1 MNSGKMDR
9 EAVLQAEHKVLK
21 AEHRALDD
29 EIKEIIE
36 LRPHDQLMIQRLK
49 RQKLSLKDRIA
60 RIEDQL
66 TPDIIA

>member
-36 LRPHDQLMIQRLK
+36 LRPHDQLTIQRLK